1 MAIHGFVLEEDTK
14 PVHDRH
20 MQALKVSPQA
30 FIGFSMTDS
39 YTPGYCSKHAGI
51 SNKLV
56 TVFAATQINYF
67 ASGAF

>member
-30 FIGFSMTDS
+30 FLGFSMTDLN
-39 YTPGYCSKHAGI
+39 TPGYCSKHAGI
-51 SNKLV
+51 GNKLV
-56 TVFAATQINYF
+56 TSFAATQINYF
-67 ASGAF
+67 TGDTF